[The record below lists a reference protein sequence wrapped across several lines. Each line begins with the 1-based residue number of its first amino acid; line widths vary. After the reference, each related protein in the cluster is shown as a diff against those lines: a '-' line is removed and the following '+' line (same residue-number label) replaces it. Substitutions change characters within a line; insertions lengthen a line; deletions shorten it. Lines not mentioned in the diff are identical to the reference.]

1 MAILQIQIKL
11 TGLSP
16 FFFVNNFSAK
26 YEYSTFTC
34 ESTDIRALSAILK
47 GVVDKRIETSLSQA
61 DLLKYITAGTEGSTG
76 ETGGGSDVD
85 KESILQ
91 SASQDAK
98 TKADAAQAAA
108 IQAAA
113 TDATQKANAAQ
124 ASAIAAAASD
134 AAQKV
139 ATVKQEAAEDA
150 KTKADT
156 AESNAIAQASQDAS
170 TKADAAKDAAILE
183 AKNKD
188 NALKS
193 ALQEEIQAKSQAAK
207 TNAVATA
214 STDATTKANQA
225 KEDAIADAAQKDAV
239 VKQEAATDAST
250 KADKALEDAKA
261 YSDTLVG
268 EANGKITTIQASDE
282 LQNSRLT
289 ALESGGGGTGGA
301 KGDKGE
307 QGERGL
313 TGAKGDPG
321 IQGLPGKDGAKGA
334 DGKSAYEVAVSN
346 GFVGNEAAW
355 LASLKSEKGDKGD
368 AGAGGSG
375 GSADN
380 TALQQEIDAL
390 KTALAKMPKYK
401 EYQAGYIPRADFVG
415 TLANSGLVTAN
426 YPKPFSKRPILNV
439 TLDIAD
445 AAVRVQYVNNATETG
460 FQVATNYAGSM
471 NGVWYEAFI
480 LEN

>member
-47 GVVDKRIETSLSQA
+47 GVVDKRIETSFSQA
-61 DLLKYITAGTEGSTG
+61 DLLKYITAGTEGYTG
-76 ETGGGSDVD
+76 ETGGVSDVD

-139 ATVKQEAAEDA
+139 ATVKQEAAKDA

-170 TKADAAKDAAILE
+170 TKANAAKDAAILE
-183 AKNKD
+183 AENKD

-193 ALQEEIQAKSQAAK
+193 ALQKEIQAKSQASE

-214 STDATTKANQA
+214 STHATTKANQA
-225 KEDAIADAAQKDAV
+225 KEDAIAGAAQKDAV

-250 KADKALEDAKA
+250 KADKALKDAKA

-268 EANGKITTIQASDE
+268 EANGKITTIQALDE

-313 TGAKGDPG
+313 TGANGVD
-321 IQGLPGKDGAKGA
+321 GK
-334 DGKSAYEVAVSN
+334 DGKSAYQIAVAN
-346 GFVGNEAAW
+346 GFAGSEAAW
-355 LASLKSEKGDKGD
+355 LLSLKGEKGEKGDP
-368 AGAGGSG
+368 GSG
-375 GSADN
+375 GSGNDT
-380 TALQQEIDAL
+380 TALQQEIGAL
-390 KTALAKMPKYK
+390 KAAVAKMPKYK
-401 EYQAGYIPRADFVG
+401 EYQAGYIPRANLVG
-415 TLANSGLVTAN
+415 APGNNALVTAN
-426 YPKPFSKRPILNV
+426 YPKPFSTRPILNV

-445 AAVRVQYVNNATETG
+445 TSVRVQYVNNATETG
-460 FQVATNYAGSM
+460 FQVATNYAASM

-480 LEN
+480 LED

>member
-47 GVVDKRIETSLSQA
+47 GSVDKRIETSLSQA
-61 DLLKYITAGTEGSTG
+61 DLLKYITAGTGGFTG

-85 KESILQ
+85 TESILQ

-113 TDATQKANAAQ
+113 TDATQKANAAKE
-124 ASAIAAAASD
+124 SAIAAAASD

-193 ALQEEIQAKSQAAK
+193 ALQEEIQAKSQAAE

-214 STDATTKANQA
+214 STDATTKANKA
-225 KEDAIADAAQKDAV
+225 KEDAIANAAQKDAV

-250 KADKALEDAKA
+250 KANKALEDAKA
-261 YSDTLVG
+261 YSDKLVG

-282 LQNSRLT
+282 LQNSRLK
-289 ALESGGGGTGGA
+289 ALESGGGGTGGS
-301 KGDKGE
+301 
-307 QGERGL
+307 R
-313 TGAKGDPG
+313 PWS
-321 IQGLPGKDGAKGA
+321 P
-334 DGKSAYEVAVSN
+334 
-346 GFVGNEAAW
+346 
-355 LASLKSEKGDKGD
+355 
-368 AGAGGSG
+368 
-375 GSADN
+375 
-380 TALQQEIDAL
+380 
-390 KTALAKMPKYK
+390 PYK
-401 EYQAGYIPRADFVG
+401 EYVARSHTRAELVDMNGGIINNNALATVKFPHKFSVIPYVFVQQ
-415 TLANSGLVTAN
+415 S
-426 YPKPFSKRPILNV
+426 I
-439 TLDIAD
+439 DD
-445 AAVRVQYVNNATETG
+445 ASPRVQYVNNITTTS
-460 FQVATNYAGSM
+460 FQYATNYAGSL
-471 NGVWYEAFI
+471 NGLRYVAYTFDGNNSAVTYGF
-480 LEN
+480 